1 MEERIDVFL
10 CPYFYEC
17 HKPAKELLYADGN
30 TITFLEPPTSCKAP
44 FLKMNGGPLCRL
56 TAPPD
61 KLDEYPNVIKNIKL
75 SKSPLKEFLNKVI
88 GFLSGK
94 EGNDGKCSEV

>member
-1 MEERIDVFL
+1 MEERIIVFQ
-10 CPYFYEC
+10 CPYYFEC
-17 HKPAKELLYADGN
+17 HKPAKEPLYFDGN

-61 KLDEYPNVIKNIKL
+61 RLDGYTNVIKNIKL
-75 SKSPLKEFLNKVI
+75 EKSPLKAFFNKVI

-94 EGNDGKCSEV
+94 EGNDER